1 VVVAF
6 SYAGF
11 SQYIALRAPSPGIK
25 IFLRRVPSRT
35 PSASQGDQ
43 VRVGVAIYCYTRI
56 NSINSWRRQIRV
68 EILNGAC
75 PPNDYKTAS
84 ARSESEY
91 EQLEKGL
98 IGESIVAVAS
108 DFETS
113 TGFVLLF
120 DGRIECEKHLAIV
133 FLSYPIDGL
142 AFVPNSSSCYSM
154 RSGSNSRMGR
164 VPLI

>member
-1 VVVAF
+1 MGLVPL
-6 SYAGF
+6 
-11 SQYIALRAPSPGIK
+11 ITT
-25 IFLRRVPSRT
+25 RRLVP
-35 PSASQGDQ
+35 
-43 VRVGVAIYCYTRI
+43 
-56 NSINSWRRQIRV
+56 
-68 EILNGAC
+68 
-75 PPNDYKTAS
+75 
-84 ARSESEY
+84 EY

-154 RSGSNSRMGR
+154 RSAVMSLPASAT
-164 VPLI
+164 VPFFPPETILYLNPA

>member
-1 VVVAF
+1 MGLVPL
-6 SYAGF
+6 
-11 SQYIALRAPSPGIK
+11 ITT
-25 IFLRRVPSRT
+25 RRLVP
-35 PSASQGDQ
+35 
-43 VRVGVAIYCYTRI
+43 
-56 NSINSWRRQIRV
+56 
-68 EILNGAC
+68 
-75 PPNDYKTAS
+75 
-84 ARSESEY
+84 EY